1 MSDTPVIFIN
11 KDAIQLEDLF
21 LNEDWELSEIYKER
35 IYSITVG
42 KRKLNWLVKLY
53 ENKKYAKK
61 ESRNLN
67 KLKNIKN
74 VPSILSVGLSKTLNY
89 VILSQAPGMD
99 LFDYVEKHGTFS
111 EKQIKHIAIQLF
123 TILKNIHKKN
133 IIHKDIKPENI
144 VYDDKTEKITLI
156 DFEERYT
163 EGYCS
168 PEQANEEKVTYKTDI
183 WSSGVTLYFLATAEQ
198 LFQDEIEVLENPIV
212 MKKEFSADFKDFLR
226 CLIERDKDLRYT
238 AKEALNHIWMSD

>member
-1 MSDTPVIFIN
+1 MSDHPVIFIN
-11 KDAIQLEDLF
+11 NDAIDLEDLF
-21 LNEDWELSEIYKER
+21 LNEDWELSEIYKKR

-53 ENKKYAKK
+53 KSKKYAKK

-74 VPSILSVGLSKTLNY
+74 VPSILSVGLSDSLNY

-99 LFDYVEKHGTFS
+99 LFDYVEKHGIFS
-111 EKQIKHIAIQLF
+111 EKEIKNIAIQLL
-123 TILKNIHKKN
+123 IIVKNIHKKK

-144 VYDDKTEKITLI
+144 VYDDKTEQITLI

-163 EGYCS
+163 EEYCS
-168 PEQANEEKVTYKTDI
+168 PEQANSDKVTYKTDM
-183 WSSGVTLYFLATAEQ
+183 WSIGVTLYFLATAEQ
-198 LFQDEIEVLENPIV
+198 LFQNEKDVLYKPIIL
-212 MKKEFSADFKDFLR
+212 KKEFSTDFKDFLR

-238 AKEALNHIWMSD
+238 SNEALNHIWISD